1 MRKGTWWWERG
12 GIGEEDSGIGFDKN
26 LLCAAMNFSNDKNN
40 VVIKQNP
47 WKH

>member
-26 LLCAAMNFSNDKNN
+26 LLCAAMNFSNDENN